1 MSRSF
6 KIMAIASILFSGI
19 TCAANDIPATLSI
32 SGTVS
37 EGQFSC
43 GVLLDESS
51 VSLIQDSDTL
61 IKQGDNATTPTLV
74 KITINGGDAN
84 GGGNLCNDLITE
96 GKIAYKFT
104 GTADNADGTSL
115 ANTLSDQT
123 AAQGVGIGIFDDQN
137 KPIAA
142 NTGLVLAKEEVTTI
156 GLQMVQLHN
165 QTPVAG
171 NINSTVTVQ
180 IERL

>member
-6 KIMAIASILFSGI
+6 KMMAISSLLFSGI
-19 TCAANDIPATLSI
+19 TCASNDIPATISI
-32 SGTVS
+32 SGSVS
-37 EGQFSC
+37 ESNFSC
-43 GVLLDESS
+43 AVLLDESS

-74 KITINGGDAN
+74 KIAVSGGDAN
-84 GGGNLCNDLITE
+84 GGPNLCNTLIHE
-96 GKIAYKFT
+96 GKIAYKFL
-104 GTADNADGTSL
+104 GTTDNADGTSL
-115 ANTLSDQT
+115 ANVLSDET

-142 NTGLVLAKEEVTTI
+142 NTGLLLAKEEVTTI